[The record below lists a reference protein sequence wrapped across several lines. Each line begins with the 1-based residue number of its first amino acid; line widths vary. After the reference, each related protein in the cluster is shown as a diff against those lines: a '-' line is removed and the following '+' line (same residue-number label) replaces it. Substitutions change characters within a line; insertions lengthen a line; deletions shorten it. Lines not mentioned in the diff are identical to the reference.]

1 MLSQRGERNAE
12 SVSDLAIV
20 PSRDDKQ
27 DDLLLAHRQAAF
39 RHELGSGVVPPL
51 DALSRCLLFEQ
62 RSEFQ
67 CDVGGEHRENRERP
81 GVEIA
86 VLLRVEY
93 RYISDELMLMDEI
106 RPEGVVDSLRFVY
119 ILVELAIFPVARRK
133 QVGVP
138 ESLRLGDELHSSEV
152 RVLVVVARRNSSMNL
167 A

>member
-1 MLSQRGERNAE
+1 MISQRGERNAE

-67 CDVGGEHRENRERP
+67 RDVGASIER
-81 GVEIA
+81 IA
-86 VLLRVEY
+86 
-93 RYISDELMLMDEI
+93 SD
-106 RPEGVVDSLRFVY
+106 
-119 ILVELAIFPVARRK
+119 LASKSPSSFALNIDIFR
-133 QVGVP
+133 
-138 ESLRLGDELHSSEV
+138 
-152 RVLVVVARRNSSMNL
+152 
-167 A
+167 